1 MRPIELLFER
11 AGGIRSPLLR
21 LPSTLAAAHGGDLG
35 IGDAH
40 TYANFVSSLDGVVAL
55 RASGETGRLV
65 SGGSEADRFVMG
77 LLRAVADAVVIGAGN
92 FRHAPGAL
100 WHAAD
105 ACPAYAQDFAQLRT
119 QLGLRPHPLLVLV
132 TASGKIDTA
141 QPAVRDAWIAT
152 TRAGAERLG
161 GTLPGAARVVVL
173 DPDMVPLGS
182 LLALLR
188 SEGMGRVLT
197 EGGPALLGQLM
208 SAGLVDDL
216 FLTTSPRLFGRN
228 PDDGRKS
235 LIDGV
240 DLGGL
245 ALELTSA
252 RRHDSHLFLRYVV
265 PKKGA

>member
-1 MRPIELLFER
+1 MDDIELLFER
-11 AGGIRSPLLR
+11 VRGAPFGLPKPL
-21 LPSTLAAAHGGDLG
+21 STAYGGDLG
-35 IGDAH
+35 IDDAH

-55 RASGETGRLV
+55 RSGGESGGVV

-77 LLRAVADAVVIGAGN
+77 LLRACADAVVIGAGN
-92 FRHAPGAL
+92 FRHAPGAF
-100 WHAAD
+100 WHAAH

-119 QLGLRPHPLLVLV
+119 QLGLRRPHPLLVLV

-152 TRAGAERLG
+152 TRAGAERLRA
-161 GTLPGAARVVVL
+161 TLPGAARVVVL
-173 DPDMVPLGS
+173 EPDTVPLGS

-197 EGGPALLGQLM
+197 EGGPTLLGELM
-208 SAGLVDDL
+208 GAGLVDEL
-216 FLTTSPRLFGRN
+216 FLTTSPRLFGRS

-235 LIDGV
+235 LIAGV

-252 RRHDSHLFLRYVV
+252 RRHGSHLFLRYAV
-265 PKKGA
+265 PKKGV